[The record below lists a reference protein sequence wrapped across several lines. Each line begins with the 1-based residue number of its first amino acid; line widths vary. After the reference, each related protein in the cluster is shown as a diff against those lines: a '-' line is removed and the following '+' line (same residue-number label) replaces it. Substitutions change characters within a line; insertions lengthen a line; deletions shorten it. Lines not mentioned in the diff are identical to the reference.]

1 MTQMLKLLCLFIFCA
16 VAFATSGGSTCIGTA
31 SCTINKP
38 HPCNPSYTQIA
49 VEPIPTGRPVLEVRK
64 VSKVPSKVSNTDAP
78 LTGKINSKRKV
89 IVRCLVRGCNGL
101 KCYTPIF
108 TLNIDFQ
115 TENFLRSICPTTV
128 QNCLCSDVLTQ
139 LSGTNNAFSAILSQ
153 DIAKNCPAVGAHSGN
168 SPSSS
173 LLEFSNKVLQ
183 EAAALE
189 MELESYE

>member
-16 VAFATSGGSTCIGTA
+16 VAFATPGGNTCVGTA
-31 SCTINKP
+31 SCTVNQP
-38 HPCNPSYTQIA
+38 RPCNPTYTQIA
-49 VEPIPTGRPVLEVRK
+49 VEPMPTGRPVLEV
-64 VSKVPSKVSNTDAP
+64 SKVTKVPPKVSNTDAP
-78 LTGKINSKRKV
+78 LTGKINTKRKV
-89 IVRCLVRGCNGL
+89 LVRCLVRGCGTQ
-101 KCYTPIF
+101 CYTPVF
-108 TLNIDFQ
+108 TLNIDSE

-128 QNCLCSDVLTQ
+128 QNCLCGDVLTQ

-153 DIAKNCPAVGAHSGN
+153 DIAKNCPAIGSYSGN
-168 SPSSS
+168 SHSSS